1 MVFKVELKFWDFSF
15 SCNNL
20 EQSFIF
26 SVMFDITSFLR
37 FFEIVR
43 DDYVFSILEPV
54 SSYDLAENA

>member
-1 MVFKVELKFWDFSF
+1 
-15 SCNNL
+15 
-20 EQSFIF
+20 
-26 SVMFDITSFLR
+26 MFDITSFLR